1 MYASGKAASETLVAL
16 SVVTTNIYIQASGKM
31 ADAEQPKTGPCTFL
45 FKKST
50 KKFCG
55 RKRKA
60 SDSDQG
66 DVYFLCLSVVGW

>member
-1 MYASGKAASETLVAL
+1 
-16 SVVTTNIYIQASGKM
+16 M

-60 SDSDQG
+60 SDSDKG
-66 DVYFLCLSVVGW
+66 DVYFLCLERQRAGGFGSHVTMFYRGSWDLQLAPSLRRTIIN